1 MPRAAPDIA
10 GFAIS
15 ANLGF
20 VAPECTPSFDL
31 GTVNVRQAPAQI
43 VSAIPLKPAA
53 GIRFDN
59 PAFVAP
65 YAQGLPT
72 LDAKGVD
79 GRIGFVADLGLF
91 KPFWR
96 QFVTAIVTI
105 LAFEDPHLE
114 HCIGAQVRFEAAVK
128 IHSWFFRDHVFI
140 AVLEFVIH
148 GHDVAVVIHGWLDG
162 PSPNKPILPQ
172 RRCHRGLSSS
182 RRCNFGRNLRNK
194 R

>member
-79 GRIGFVADLGLF
+79 GRIDDAD
-91 KPFWR
+91 
-96 QFVTAIVTI
+96 A
-105 LAFEDPHLE
+105 
-114 HCIGAQVRFEAAVK
+114 
-128 IHSWFFRDHVFI
+128 
-140 AVLEFVIH
+140 
-148 GHDVAVVIHGWLDG
+148 GWKG
-162 PSPNKPILPQ
+162 
-172 RRCHRGLSSS
+172 RGLWTTFGS
-182 RRCNFGRNLRNK
+182 RTPFHMETGKGTRPKVYNFQMRETPLDH
-194 R
+194 